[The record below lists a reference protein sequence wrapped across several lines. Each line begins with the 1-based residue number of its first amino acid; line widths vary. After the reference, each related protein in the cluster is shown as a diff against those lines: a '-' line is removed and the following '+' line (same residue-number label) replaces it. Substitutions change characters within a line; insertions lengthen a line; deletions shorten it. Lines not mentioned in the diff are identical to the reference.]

1 VILRPV
7 VVLAVVVLAV
17 VVLAV
22 VVLAVV
28 VLAVVVFGRI
38 LMLRVF
44 LFLYAIVVVAGLAA
58 GGAGVHLL
66 VNVTRDLPD
75 HSALATYEPPVVS
88 RLHAGDGRLLAEFAS
103 ERRIHV
109 PIEAIPKRVSQA
121 FIAAEDQR
129 FYSHFGIDPQG
140 IARAAIANID
150 RIAQGRRPEGAS
162 TITQQVA
169 RNFLLND
176 DLSIVR
182 KLREAVL
189 AVRIDRAM
197 PKDKILELYLNEIFL
212 GGRSYGVAAAA
223 LNYFNKSLDAL
234 SVAEAAYLAALPKAP
249 SRYPPQRR
257 YDAAVARRN
266 YVIARMAEDGFI
278 TPAEAEAARAEPLVT
293 RRRDATEIVANADYF
308 AEEVRRQVVQR
319 YGEDALYK
327 GGLSIRTTL
336 DPVIQDAATKALR
349 TGLIAYD
356 RRHGYRG
363 PVATLADTQGWEQ
376 GLAKVPPPPGAAG
389 WSLAVV
395 LDLTA
400 QAAEIGL
407 ADGVRGRIPLA
418 ELRWAR
424 RPVGERLGPAIARP
438 ADALA
443 RGAVVLVEP
452 LVQDER
458 GQRLAAGTFGLRQIP
473 EVQGGLV
480 AMDPHTGRVLAMVGG
495 FSAEISSF
503 NRATQ
508 AWRQPGSSFKPFV
521 YMAALENGFT
531 PSSLVLDAPFAF
543 DPGYGQPVWRPENYT
558 QRFYGPTPLRV
569 GMEQSRNLMTVR
581 LANAIGM
588 DKVVDYATAKF
599 GVMDRL
605 QPFLPMSLGA
615 GETTVLRMTTAYSTM
630 VNGGKKIS
638 PTLIDRIQDRKGR
651 TIFRHDARACA
662 GCRDVAWNEDL
673 AVPAVPDTR
682 EQVADPRTTY
692 QMVLMLEGV
701 VRRGTAAGTIGRVL
715 ARPLAGKT
723 GTTNDYKDAWFVGF
737 SPDLAV
743 GLYVGFD
750 QPKSL
755 GRDET
760 GGGTAS
766 PIFRDVMAEA
776 LKDAPVI
783 PFRVPPGIRLVRVD
797 PDSGR
802 PAEPGQRNALWDAFL
817 PGTEPNAERVV
828 LDGSVEGQAWLRP
841 DRGPVG
847 PVTSGEGEGMAGTGG
862 LY

>member
-1 VILRPV
+1 
-7 VVLAVVVLAV
+7 
-17 VVLAV
+17 
-22 VVLAVV
+22 
-28 VLAVVVFGRI
+28 
-38 LMLRVF
+38 MLRVF
-44 LFLYAIVVVAGLAA
+44 LFLMSLVVVAGLAA
-58 GGAGVHLL
+58 GGIGVHVLMR
-66 VNVTRDLPD
+66 VTKDLPD
-75 HSALATYEPPVVS
+75 HSALANYEPPVVS
-88 RLHAGDGRLLAEFAS
+88 RLHATDGRLLAEFAS

-109 PIEAIPKRVSQA
+109 PIESIPKRVTLA
-121 FIAAEDQR
+121 FVAAEDQR

-140 IARAAIANID
+140 IARAAIANVD

-223 LNYFNKSLDAL
+223 LNYFNRSLDEL
-234 SVAEAAYLAALPKAP
+234 SIAEAAYLAALPKAP
-249 SRYPPQRR
+249 SRYHPQRR

-278 TPAEAEAARAEPLVT
+278 TQAEAEAARAEPLVT
-293 RRRDATEIVANADYF
+293 RRREATEVVANADHF
-308 AEEVRRQVVQR
+308 AEEVRRQVVQK
-319 YGEDALYK
+319 YGEEALYR

-336 DPVIQDAATKALR
+336 DPALQDAATKALR
-349 TGLIAYD
+349 TGLVAYD

-363 PVATLADTQGWEQ
+363 PVATLADLEGWEQ
-376 GLAKVPPPPGAAG
+376 GLAKVQLPPGAGG
-389 WSLAVV
+389 WSPAVV
-395 LDLTA
+395 LDVTA

-407 ADGVRGRIPLA
+407 ADGVRGRIPLS

-424 RPVGERLGPAIARP
+424 RVNGERLGPAIARP
-438 ADALA
+438 ADVLA
-443 RGAVVLVEP
+443 RGNVVLVEP
-452 LVQDER
+452 VAQDER
-458 GQRLAAGTFGLRQIP
+458 GQRLPAGTFGLRQIP

-495 FSAEISSF
+495 FSPDMSSF

-531 PSSLVLDAPFAF
+531 PSSLVLDAPFAY
-543 DPGYGQPVWRPENYT
+543 DPGFGQPVWRPENYT

-581 LANAIGM
+581 LANSVGM
-588 DKVVDYATAKF
+588 DKVVDYATKTY
-599 GVMDRL
+599 GVMERL

-615 GETTVLRMTTAYSTM
+615 GETTVLRMTTAYSMM
-630 VNGGKKIS
+630 VNGGRRIT

-651 TIFRHDARACA
+651 TIFRHDQRACE
-662 GCRDVAWNEDL
+662 GCRSVAWNDDL
-673 AVPAVPDTR
+673 PVPAVPDTR
-682 EQVADPRTTY
+682 EQVADPRIAY

-701 VRRGTAAGTIGRVL
+701 VRRGTAASTVGRAL
-715 ARPLAGKT
+715 PRPLAGKT

-743 GLYVGFD
+743 GLYIGFD

-760 GGGTAS
+760 GGGTAA
-766 PIFRDVMAEA
+766 PVFRDVMAAA

-783 PFRVPPGIRLVRVD
+783 PFRVPPGVRLVRVD
-797 PDSGR
+797 PESGR
-802 PAEPGQRNALWDAFL
+802 PAEPGQRNAIWDAFL
-817 PGTEPNAERVV
+817 PGTEPSTERVV
-828 LDGSVEGQAWLRP
+828 LDGSADGQAWLRP
-841 DRGPVG
+841 ERGPVG
-847 PVTSGEGEGMAGTGG
+847 PVSSGEGEGMAGTGG